1 MLKVDD
7 NISIEAYSNIR
18 YDAAGEQRQQ
28 DWKSYAREKNILETG
43 AVYFI
48 IIIGTLIGIFV
59 YFRIQSYHAKRQKA
73 MVEAY
78 EKQKQNEKQ
87 KNICISE
94 INALRNSISEI
105 KGTDVIKYSST
116 EISES
121 ENMILKAEAELK
133 KFNLVEVTELIKKI
147 KGKLDEAASK
157 AKRIADKNKE
167 EALAKQKEAEEKRRI
182 DEEKQKQAEQRRKEI
197 ERQKQREEALK
208 KLQEIENM
216 MKR

>member
-1 MLKVDD
+1 MLKIDD
-7 NISIEAYSNIR
+7 NISTETYSRIR

-73 MVEAY
+73 MIEAY
-78 EKQKQNEKQ
+78 EKQNQNEKQ
-87 KNICISE
+87 KTVCISE
-94 INALRNSISEI
+94 INSLRNSISEI
-105 KGTDVIKYSST
+105 KNTDVIKYSST
-116 EISES
+116 EIRES

-133 KFNLVEVTELIKKI
+133 KFNLVEVIKLTKKI
-147 KGKLDEAASK
+147 KDKLDEAAGK

-167 EALAKQKEAEEKRRI
+167 DALVKQRELEEKRRLE
-182 DEEKQKQAEQRRKEI
+182 EEKQKQAENKRKET
-197 ERQKQREEALK
+197 ERQKQREDALK
-208 KLQEIENM
+208 KLREIEDM